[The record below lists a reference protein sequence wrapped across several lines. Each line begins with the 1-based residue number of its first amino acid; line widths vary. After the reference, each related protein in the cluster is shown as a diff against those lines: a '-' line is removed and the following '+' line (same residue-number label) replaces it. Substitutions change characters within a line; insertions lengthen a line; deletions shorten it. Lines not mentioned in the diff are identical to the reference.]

1 MSIDVIPPVPWFLNK
16 PFELT
21 VGDHAVQSVFSTAA
35 WTDSWRPLLGKLRDL
50 WQAKQPGRL
59 LVAVAGP
66 PGVGKSVFAEQLNW
80 LVYKQVLHHDA
91 HSMALPMDG
100 FHFPNEYLKTHE
112 RKLPDGGAVKLI
124 DVKGQPDTIDVANL
138 RKHLEALRARK
149 DVVDWPGYSRFAH
162 DVLPNK
168 YRIPVITNFV
178 VVEGN
183 YLLVDRGPFAGIPA
197 LFDVK
202 IYVDGPAPM
211 IMMKL
216 MERHIKG
223 GKTVEQAKDW
233 VKRIDL
239 PNARIAESTKK
250 SADVVVE
257 RDSENELAGIQW
269 REEEGSAPLP

>member
-1 MSIDVIPPVPWFLNK
+1 VPWFLNK

-21 VGDHAVQSVFSTAA
+21 VGDHAIPCVFSTAA

-50 WQAKQPGRL
+50 WLAKQPGRL

-80 LVYKQVLHHDA
+80 LVYKQVLHPDA
-91 HSMALPMDG
+91 HGMALPMDG
-100 FHFPNEYLKTHE
+100 FHFPNNYLKANV
-112 RKLPDGGAVKLI
+112 RKLPDGGTVALI
-124 DVKGQPDTIDVANL
+124 DVKGQPDTIDVGNL
-138 RKHLEALRARK
+138 RKHLESLRARK

-162 DVLPNK
+162 DVVPNK
-168 YRIPVITNFV
+168 YRIPVVTNFV

-183 YLLVDRGPFAGIPA
+183 YLLVDRGPFAGLPG

-202 IYVDGPAPM
+202 IYVEGPAPM

-257 RDSENELAGIQW
+257 RDSENELAGVELRQQ
-269 REEEGSAPLP
+269 

>member
-1 MSIDVIPPVPWFLNK
+1 MSVDVIPPIPWFLNR

-21 VGDHAVQSVFSTAA
+21 INDHAITTVITTHA
-35 WTDSWRPLLGKLRDL
+35 WSAFWRPLLGRLRGL
-50 WQAKQPGRL
+50 WQRKQPGRL
-59 LVAVAGP
+59 LIAVGGP

-80 LVYKQVLHHDA
+80 LVYKQMMHQEA
-91 HSMALPMDG
+91 HSVALPMDG
-100 FHFPNEYLKTHE
+100 FHFPNKYLEAHF
-112 RKLPDGGAVKLI
+112 RKLPDGQEIRLL
-124 DVKGQPDTIDVANL
+124 DVKGQPDTLDIPGLKRHLHHL
-138 RKHLEALRARK
+138 RDHKE
-149 DVVDWPGYSRFAH
+149 VVDWPGYSRFAH
-162 DVLPNK
+162 DVVPNK
-168 YRIPVITNFV
+168 YRIPLISNFV

-183 YLLVDRGPFAGIPA
+183 YLLVDRGPFAGLPE

-223 GKTVEQAKDW
+223 GKTVEDAKSW

-239 PNARIAESTKK
+239 PNARIAESTKA

-257 RDSENELAGIQW
+257 RDSENELSGVHW
-269 REEEGSAPLP
+269 RGEEDE